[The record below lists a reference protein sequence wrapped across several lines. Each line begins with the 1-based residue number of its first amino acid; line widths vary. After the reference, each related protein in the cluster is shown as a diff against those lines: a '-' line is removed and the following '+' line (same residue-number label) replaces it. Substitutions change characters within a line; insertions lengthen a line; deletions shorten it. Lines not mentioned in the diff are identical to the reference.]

1 MGKDPLSCWKLT
13 LPSIYEEKTLIVQTG
28 QNVNHQNISW
38 RPEAIPGGPLPLTS
52 EGGSDITEPVGMR
65 GTNVKGHLTTK
76 PPQHG
81 TVEHFE
87 QSGRRHRKPVADKP
101 ESTDVL
107 GPNRVKLA
115 GKEPSKG
122 SAIFQPTASKMC
134 KHHFTGELP
143 LEMSGRVRSA
153 GVGDSNAESGDSDA
167 HSAPS
172 LAKKGGVRHHIVASG
187 AKHQHYRIPI
197 ISSHCRRVT
206 QAFSL
211 KSHIPFVELKHPSNG
226 RTGRK
231 RSMER

>member
-1 MGKDPLSCWKLT
+1 M
-13 LPSIYEEKTLIVQTG
+13 YEEKTLIVQTG

-38 RPEAIPGGPLPLTS
+38 RPEAIHGGPLPLTL
-52 EGGSDITEPVGMR
+52 EGGNDITEPTGMK
-65 GTNVKGHLTTK
+65 GTNVKEQLTTK

-87 QSGRRHRKPVADKP
+87 QSGRRYRNSVADKP

-107 GPNRVKLA
+107 EPNRVKLA

-122 SAIFQPTASKMC
+122 PAILQPTASRMC
-134 KHHFTGELP
+134 EHHSTGELP

-187 AKHQHYRIPI
+187 AKHRHYRIPI
-197 ISSHCRRVT
+197 ISSHCRRIT
-206 QAFSL
+206 QAFSP
-211 KSHIPFVELKHPSNG
+211 KSHIPFVKLKYPSNG
-226 RTGRK
+226 HTGRK

>member
-1 MGKDPLSCWKLT
+1 
-13 LPSIYEEKTLIVQTG
+13 
-28 QNVNHQNISW
+28 
-38 RPEAIPGGPLPLTS
+38 
-52 EGGSDITEPVGMR
+52 MR
-65 GTNVKGHLTTK
+65 GTNVKEHLTTK

-87 QSGRRHRKPVADKP
+87 QSVRRYRNPAADKP

-107 GPNRVKLA
+107 EPNTLKLA

-122 SAIFQPTASKMC
+122 PATFQPTASRMC
-134 KHHFTGELP
+134 EHHFTSELP
-143 LEMSGRVRSA
+143 LEISGRVRSA

-187 AKHQHYRIPI
+187 AKHRHYRIPI

-211 KSHIPFVELKHPSNG
+211 KYHIPFVKLKHLSNG
-226 RTGRK
+226 HTGRK
-231 RSMER
+231 RSIEK